1 MEQKTSMNFEKR
13 MGRAKEG
20 FVRSM
25 DQLEQALGELKRFQ
39 EKDTQQIRALAQRVQ
54 AALDSLGHSQAAATQ
69 RGTQDETNRRET
81 RLP

>member
-1 MEQKTSMNFEKR
+1 MEPKTSMNFEKR

-25 DQLEQALGELKRFQ
+25 AQLEQALEELKRLQ
-39 EKDTQQIRALAQRVQ
+39 EKDTQQIRALGQRVQ
-54 AALDSLGHSQAAATQ
+54 AALDSLTHSHAAAQ
-69 RGTQDETNRRET
+69 RESQDETNGRET